1 MPNGY
6 DIIDHSFDVIVLGAG
21 GAGLRATLGMVAA
34 GLSTACVTKVFPT
47 RSHTV
52 AAQGGISAALG
63 NMEKD
68 DWRWHMFDTVRGSDW
83 LGDQDAIE
91 YMCREAIPAVIELEH
106 FGVPFS
112 RTDAGKIYQRRFGG
126 HTTDYAKGG
135 MAYRAAA
142 AADRTGHAILHT
154 LYQQCLKH
162 KARFF
167 IEYFA
172 IDLLMDENG
181 ACQGLLAWCLED
193 GSIHRFRA
201 HTTVIATGG
210 CGRVYQSCTSAH
222 TCTGDGNAM
231 VLRAGLPLQDMEF
244 IQFHPTGIYGAGC
257 LITEGARGEGGYL
270 TNSEGER
277 FMPKY
282 APREKDLSSRD
293 VVSRAEAV
301 EIREGRGVG
310 EKKDHIHLH
319 LEHLPA
325 DIIDER
331 LPGIAQTARVFAG
344 VDAHKEP
351 IPVIPTVHYVM
362 GGIPTTIRAEVV
374 NPTKGDPNAV
384 VPGLMA
390 IGEAACVSVHG
401 ANRLGTNS
409 LLDLIVFGRAAALR
423 AAEIIEPGS
432 RVPDTN
438 LHSEERALERF
449 DKIRHSKGGN
459 KPGEIRPLMQETM
472 QSGFAVFRR
481 DDTLREGLQGL
492 EKLRD
497 PLERV
502 TVDDSSLTWNVALVS
517 ALELANLADQAVV
530 IAHSAVARTE
540 SRGAHA
546 REDYQKRDDDNWLKH
561 ICAWKDEDWKV
572 RFDYRPVHLHALSND
587 APSFPPAERTH

>member
-1 MPNGY
+1 MTNSY
-6 DIIDHSFDVIVLGAG
+6 DIIDHSFDVVILGAG

-34 GLSTACVTKVFPT
+34 GLNTACVTKVFPT

-63 NMEKD
+63 NMGKD

-83 LGDQDAIE
+83 LGDQDAIA
-91 YMCREAIPAVIELEH
+91 YMCREAIDAVVELEH

-112 RTDAGKIYQRRFGG
+112 RTDAGRIYQRRIGG
-126 HTTDYAKGG
+126 HSTEYAKGE
-135 MAYRAAA
+135 MAYRACA

-172 IDLLMDENG
+172 LDLLTDDDG
-181 ACQGLLAWCLED
+181 TCRGLLAWCLED
-193 GSIHRFRA
+193 GSIHRFSA
-201 HTTVIATGG
+201 NMTVIAAGG

-244 IQFHPTGIYGAGC
+244 IQFHPTGLYGAGV
-257 LITEGARGEGGYL
+257 LISEGARGEGGYL

-277 FMPKY
+277 FMPRY
-282 APREKDLSSRD
+282 SPRQMDLSSRD
-293 VVSRAEAV
+293 VVSRSEAV

-310 EKKDHIHLH
+310 EKKDHIYLH
-319 LEHLPA
+319 LEHLLPEVL
-325 DIIDER
+325 DQR
-331 LPGIAQTARVFAG
+331 LPGIVQTVRTFAG

-351 IPVIPTVHYVM
+351 VPVIPTVHYVM
-362 GGIPTTIRAEVV
+362 GGIPTNIKGEVV
-374 NPTKGDPNAV
+374 APTKNDLESV

-409 LLDLIVFGRAAALR
+409 LLDLIVFGRAAAMR
-423 AAEIIEPGS
+423 AAELIRPGS
-432 RVPDTN
+432 HVRQAN
-438 LHSEERALERF
+438 GASQEKALSRF
-449 DKIRHSKGGN
+449 DRIRNSKGGN
-459 KPGEIRPLMQETM
+459 KPGEVRTLMQEVM
-472 QSGFAVFRR
+472 QSSFGVFRR
-481 DDTLREGLQGL
+481 GDTMQEGLDKL
-492 EKLRD
+492 IALRD
-497 PLERV
+497 QLERV
-502 TVDDSSLTWNVALVS
+502 TVDDDSLLWNVALVS
-517 ALELANLADQAVV
+517 ALELANLADQAMV
-530 IAHSAVARTE
+530 IGHSACARTE

-546 REDYQKRDDDNWLKH
+546 REDYPKRDDQNWLKH
-561 ICAWKDEDWKV
+561 TVAWKDDDWKV
-572 RFDYRPVHLHALSND
+572 TFGYRQVRLNPLTNEVQ
-587 APSFPPAERTH
+587 SFPPADRME